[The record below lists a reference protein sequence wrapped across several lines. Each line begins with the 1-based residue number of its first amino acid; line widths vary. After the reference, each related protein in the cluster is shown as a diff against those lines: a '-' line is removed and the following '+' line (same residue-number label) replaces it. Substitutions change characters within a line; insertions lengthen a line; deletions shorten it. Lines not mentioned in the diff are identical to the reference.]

1 MGQIGLPRNANWTSV
16 PAMTQ
21 AADLI
26 ERDDAQGRTVM
37 LTGSL
42 SLAHLGDLPNRIDAI
57 EGAIGRI
64 DLSAIDHIDTI
75 GAWIVHRLAART
87 RADIVGADEDAT
99 RLIEVVARNDRTL
112 EVRPP
117 APNPILRILE
127 QVGQAARMTAGTMLG
142 LLGFLGATVV
152 VSFTLLRHPGRLR
165 LNAIVQR
172 LEVVGVSALW
182 IIGLMSFLVGIV
194 IAQQGSVQLEQFG
207 MEVLTVNLVGRLTF
221 RELGVLMTA
230 IMVAGRSGSAFAA
243 QIGTMQLNE
252 EVDAMRTI
260 GVSPMEA
267 LVMPRIIAAVIMM
280 PLLGFYASV
289 VSVIGGGFLCAVALD
304 IPPVTF
310 IARLREVVPLTD
322 LYIGLIKAPVFGFI
336 IAVAGCFQGLQVRG
350 NAEEVGLRTT
360 AAVVQ
365 AIFIVIVLDAIFAV
379 FFTWIGWK

>member
-1 MGQIGLPRNANWTSV
+1 
-16 PAMTQ
+16 MTQ
-21 AADLI
+21 SADLI
-26 ERDDAQGRTVM
+26 ESNDATGRTVAF
-37 LTGSL
+37 TGSL
-42 SLAHLGDLPNRIDAI
+42 ALAQLGDLPNRTEAI
-57 EGAIGRI
+57 EGDVARI
-64 DLSAIDHIDTI
+64 DLTQVTQIDTI
-75 GAWIVHRLAART
+75 GAWIVHSLAKRT
-87 RADIVGADEDAT
+87 QAKITGASDDAM
-99 RLIEVVARNDRTL
+99 RLIDVVSRNDQPL
-112 EVRPP
+112 ETRNVPP
-117 APNPILRILE
+117 HPIVRILE
-127 QVGQAARMTAGTMLG
+127 EVGVATRMTFNTMIG
-142 LLGFLGATVV
+142 LLGFLGAVV
-152 VSFTLLRHPGRLR
+152 ITSFMLLRHPSRIRLI
-165 LNAIVQR
+165 AVVQR
-172 LEVVGVSALW
+172 IEVVGISALF

-267 LVMPRIIAAVIMM
+267 LVMPRIMAAVIMM

-289 VSVIGGGFLCAVALD
+289 MAVIGGAFLCAVSLD

-310 IARLREVVPLTD
+310 FQRLREVVPLTD
-322 LYIGLIKAPVFGFI
+322 LYIGLIKAPVFGLI
-336 IAVAGCFQGLQVRG
+336 IAIAGCFQGLQVRG

-379 FFTWIGWK
+379 FFTWLGWK